1 MRVVVDTNVF
11 ISSLLSPQGVP
22 SQLFQLWE
30 LHLFDILVS
39 DASLEELARVLRYSR
54 IRKRLRATDAELD
67 DYVRLFRERAIVVVP
82 QERVHAVIDDAS
94 DNVYLEIALAG
105 KAHCVV
111 TGDRHLLQ
119 LKEYQGVLILTPTA
133 FLDQLASLLRTQEE
147 DI

>member
-11 ISSLLSPQGVP
+11 ISSLLSPQGIP
-22 SQLFQLWE
+22 SQLFQFWE

-39 DASLEELARVLRYSR
+39 DKSLEELARVLRYPK
-54 IRKRLRATDAELD
+54 IRKRLRVSDAVLD
-67 DYVRLFRERAIVVVP
+67 DYVRSFREKAIVVEP
-82 QERVHAVIDDAS
+82 QERVQAVTDDAL

-119 LKEYQGVLILTPTA
+119 LQEYQGVLILTPTA
-133 FLDQLASLLRTQEE
+133 FLDQLTSLLE
-147 DI
+147 DE